1 MTGLLILLQKEWKEQ
16 TRNFKVL
23 WIPLV
28 FIIFGILEP
37 VSNYYLPEIMKSVG
51 NLPEGSE
58 FIWPEFTG
66 EEIFM
71 SLLGQYQFIG
81 ILVIVLAFMGSISG
95 ERKTGTATLLYVRP
109 ISFRAYFL
117 SKWIVLNGLVLG
129 SVWLGFF
136 AAWYYISILFSSVNA
151 GEVFRF
157 VAVYSLW
164 IIFVITVVLAFSAS
178 FSTGVAATLSL
189 LVTIAFQ
196 LVDSLIGA
204 YWTVSPWKL
213 PQYATSVFSENADA
227 AGFWWSVCITMIAVL
242 VLIFVGVTMSRRNAA
257 KTTV

>member
-1 MTGLLILLQKEWKEQ
+1 
-16 TRNFKVL
+16 
-23 WIPLV
+23 
-28 FIIFGILEP
+28 
-37 VSNYYLPEIMKSVG
+37 MKSVG
-51 NLPEGSE
+51 NMPEGSE
-58 FIWPEFTG
+58 FLWPEFTG

-117 SKWIVLNGLVLG
+117 SKWVVINGIVLA

-136 AAWYYISILFSSVNA
+136 AAWYYISILFNSVNA

-157 VAVYSLW
+157 IAVYSLW
-164 IIFVITVVLAFSAS
+164 IVFVVTAVLAFSAS

-189 LVTIAFQ
+189 LLTFVFQ
-196 LVDSLIGA
+196 IVDSLIGA
-204 YWTVSPWKL
+204 YWTISPWKL
-213 PQYATSVFSENADA
+213 PLYATSVFNGNTDTT
-227 AGFWWSVCITMIAVL
+227 GFWWSVCITIIAVL
-242 VLIFVGVTMSRRNAA
+242 VLAFVGVAMSKRNAA

>member
-1 MTGLLILLQKEWKEQ
+1 MTGFLTLLQKEWKEQ

-28 FIIFGILEP
+28 FIIFGIIEP
-37 VSNYYLPEIMKSVG
+37 ITNHYLPEIMKSVG
-51 NLPEGSE
+51 NMPEGSE
-58 FIWPEFTG
+58 FLWPEYSG

-81 ILVIVLAFMGSISG
+81 ILVIVLAFMGAISG

-117 SKWIVLNGLVLG
+117 SKWVVINGIVLA

-136 AAWYYISILFSSVNA
+136 AAWYYISILFNSVNA
-151 GEVFRF
+151 GEVIRF
-157 VAVYSLW
+157 IAVYSLW
-164 IIFVITVVLAFSAS
+164 IIFVVTVVLAFSAT

-189 LVTIAFQ
+189 LLTIVFQ

-204 YWTVSPWKL
+204 YWTISPWKL
-213 PQYATSVFSENADA
+213 PQYASEVFVGSTDT
-227 AGFWWSVCITMIAVL
+227 AGFWWSICVAAIAVL
-242 VLIFVGVTMSRRNAA
+242 ILIFIGVMMSKRNSA